1 MLVIDQRINDDRGLH
16 GFKIKKVTPLKTI
29 CRIVITLFILLN
41 LTHSPSYAEE
51 YYVSELMKI
60 TMRTGPGVG
69 HKVIAMVSSGDLLTM
84 LEYTKEWSRVRDAN
98 GKEGWVLTRFLTK
111 NRPLSIVVEELRKK
125 NQTLTAQLD
134 KIKAENQA
142 LSGTREKLIDLET
155 TYNTLK
161 EKSSKFLSIEEQYN
175 EAKLKMD
182 EQRARI
188 DTLESQLKN
197 EDMVWFLSGAG
208 VLIVGIILGVSTKKE
223 KRNSL
228 L

>member
-1 MLVIDQRINDDRGLH
+1 MKNIFR
-16 GFKIKKVTPLKTI
+16 
-29 CRIVITLFILLN
+29 ILLTLLIL
-41 LTHSPSYAEE
+41 LTLSHSAAAEK

-69 HKVIAMVSSGDLLTM
+69 HKVISMVSSGDLLTM
-84 LEYTKEWSRVRDAN
+84 LEYTKEWSRVKAPN

-125 NQTLTAQLD
+125 NQSLTVQLD

-142 LSGTREKLIDLET
+142 LSGTREKLVNLET
-155 TYNTLK
+155 SYNSLK
-161 EKSSKFLSIEEQYN
+161 EKSSKFLEIEQQYN
-175 EAKLKMD
+175 EATQKLD
-182 EQRARI
+182 EQKNRI

-197 EDMVWFLSGAG
+197 EDMTWFLSGAG
-208 VLIVGIILGVSTKKE
+208 VLIVGIILGVSAKKE